1 MAEQEKRKSGGSKLS
16 RSETVTVR
24 LDPKLRLAAEL
35 LAKQQRRT
43 LSSLI
48 EWAVEN
54 VTRAETVIPNWESK
68 RDAGKKLPSAYDVAE
83 ACWDLEEHNRF
94 LNMLEYAPLLLSYDE
109 ERLAKALNEVLFWF
123 QITLGELLYVSRDL
137 PQEQWLSRMV
147 QSGMVRKYLR
157 VNFQTIKDIAEGKAD
172 FSDLPDWKVTQGMI
186 DKAIEQ
192 IGVKHG

>member
-1 MAEQEKRKSGGSKLS
+1 MAEQEKRKIGGSKLS

-68 RDAGKKLPSAYDVAE
+68 QGNEKKLPSAFEVAE
-83 ACWDLEEHNRF
+83 ACWDLDEHIRF
-94 LNMLEYAPLLLSYDE
+94 IQMVAYAPLLLSYDE
-109 ERLAKALNEVLFWF
+109 ERLAKTVKEVLFSSHL
-123 QITLGELLYVSRDL
+123 TLGEILYVSRDL
-137 PQEQWLSRMV
+137 PEDQWLSHMIVLRIV
-147 QSGMVRKYLR
+147 QQYLGT
-157 VNFQTIKDIAEGKAD
+157 NFQTIKAIAEGKA
-172 FSDLPDWKVTQGMI
+172 
-186 DKAIEQ
+186 E
-192 IGVKHG
+192 